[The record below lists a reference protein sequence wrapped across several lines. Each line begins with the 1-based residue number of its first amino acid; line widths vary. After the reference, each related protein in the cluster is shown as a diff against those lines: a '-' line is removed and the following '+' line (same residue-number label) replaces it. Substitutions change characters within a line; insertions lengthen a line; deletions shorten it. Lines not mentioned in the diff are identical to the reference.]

1 MDSRRGMGLRVAT
14 GKTRRRNAVAYLF
27 EEVLDRLKYLKTR
40 VDEARDYLNFDQIH
54 EQIAEMDKKT
64 AVPGFWDD
72 PQAAQEHMRELTL
85 LKGRVGPWEKL
96 QIEVGDHLEM
106 AELASG
112 DPAMETELGDAV
124 TKMDEELERLE
135 TRALMKEPEDI
146 NPAYVYIHAGAGGT
160 ESCDW
165 AQMLLRMYARW
176 CEKTDMAAETIELLD
191 GDEAGIRSATILVKG
206 EYAYGQLKAENGVH
220 RLVRISP
227 FDAAKRR
234 HTSFC
239 SIHVWPQVDDTIE
252 VDIRE
257 EDLRID
263 TYRASG
269 AGGQHVNKTSSAV
282 RITHEPTGI
291 VVACQNERS
300 QHQNKAQAMNMLRS
314 RLYQHILEERRAEQE
329 SKALDKKDISW
340 GNQIRSYVFQ
350 PYQMVKDH
358 RTGCETGNIIAVM
371 DGAIDKFIEA
381 YLRWAAGMPREVNEA
396 KSAK

>member
-1 MDSRRGMGLRVAT
+1 M
-14 GKTRRRNAVAYLF
+14 AYQF
-27 EEVLDRLKYLKTR
+27 DEVMDRLKYLKTR
-40 VDEARDYLNFDQIH
+40 VSEAREYLNFAQIH
-54 EQIAEMDKKT
+54 KQVAEMEK
-64 AVPGFWDD
+64 ASAEAGFWDD
-72 PQAAQEHMRELTL
+72 TQAAQDHMRSLTMF
-85 LKGRVGPWEKL
+85 KGRVEPWEKL
-96 QIEVGDHLEM
+96 CVEVDENLEL
-106 AELASG
+106 AELAEG
-112 DPAMETELGDAV
+112 DSAMETELGDSV
-124 TKMDEELERLE
+124 ERMDAELEGLE

-165 AQMLLRMYARW
+165 AQMLLRMYTRW
-176 CEKTDMAAETIELLD
+176 CEKNDMSAETIELLD
-191 GDEAGIRSATILVKG
+191 GEETGIRSATILVKG

-239 SIHVWPQVDDTIE
+239 SIHIWPQVDDNIE

-282 RITHEPTGI
+282 RLTHEPTGI

-314 RLYQHILEERRAEQE
+314 RLYKHILEERKAEQE

-358 RTGCETGNIIAVM
+358 RTSCETGNIIAVM

-381 YLRWAAGMPREVNEA
+381 YLRWAAGVPQEA
-396 KSAK
+396 TQAKAGK